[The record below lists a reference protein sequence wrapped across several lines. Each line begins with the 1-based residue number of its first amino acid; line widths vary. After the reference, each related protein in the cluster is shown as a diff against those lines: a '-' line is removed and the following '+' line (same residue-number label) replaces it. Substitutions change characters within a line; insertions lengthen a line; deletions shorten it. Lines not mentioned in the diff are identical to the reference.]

1 MNQIKSCGDTIEDK
15 RVVGKML
22 RSLPSKF
29 DHVAAAIEESKDLSK
44 ITMYELTG
52 SLLAHEQ
59 RINRSSDSLTEQAFE
74 SKQVPKSKYNNKGK
88 WRNNNRENKQSQNSD
103 NNGGCI
109 ICKKTNHV
117 SKDCFHKCK
126 RCKIPNH
133 SQRDCWFQNKEKN
146 KGKEEA
152 KFSNETKEEI
162 LFYSSAN
169 QPSKSVWYLDSGCSN
184 HMTGNRDT
192 FVKLDPNI
200 TSQIILGDGSR
211 KSGKGKGDIAV
222 QTKEGKEKLIT
233 DVLYVPELS
242 HNLLSVGQLMEKN
255 FSFLFDDGRCQIFD
269 KTNKVIVTNIEMKNK
284 TFSLTMPLVEDRALK
299 VDNAELSSLW
309 HLRYGHLH
317 DRALI
322 LLKEKNMVIGLPSI
336 EPSGKVC
343 EGCVY
348 GKMHKLPFPKTS
360 WQAKSPLELVH
371 SDICGP
377 MQTPTPG
384 RKRYFILFIDD
395 YTRMMWIYFLNQ
407 KSEAFS
413 TFMQFKAQAERE
425 SGFLIKSLRTDRG
438 GEYLSNPFSEYCKAN
453 GIKRQLTTSYTPQ
466 QNGVAE
472 RKNRTIVEMARS
484 MLKYKGIP
492 NLYWAEAVHT
502 AAYIMNRSP
511 TKAVHN
517 MTPYEAW
524 HKKKPVVD
532 HFKIFGSLAY
542 ALLPSQRR
550 EKFDSKGQKLIFIGY
565 SNESKGYRLLD
576 PSTLKIIVSRDVI
589 FDESSSWD
597 FKEKQVVESD
607 YYETPSPTEAGPS
620 QVENGEKHRNEV
632 ESDEESP
639 PKKTRPLVE
648 IYERAL
654 LASEPHSYEEASKDK
669 NWVNAMNEEMSTI
682 KKNQTWELV
691 DLPKGKKTIGLKW
704 IFKIKFNE
712 DGSIHK
718 HKARLVAKGY
728 SQQPGIDF
736 TETYAPVAR
745 IETIRTV
752 LAMAAQLELQVYQL
766 DVKSA
771 FLNGEIEEEVY
782 VDQPEGFMTKGLEE
796 KVCHL
801 KKALYGLKQAPRA
814 WNSKINGY
822 FIESGFKRSLSE
834 SSLYVKNV
842 GNDFLVLCLYVD
854 DLIYFGTN
862 PNLVEEIKKNM
873 MEKFAMSDLGSISY
887 FLGIQVKQS
896 PGRIFLSQEKYIE
909 DLLKKFNMSHC
920 KPISTPMALNE
931 KLHVNDDAEK
941 IDPTTY
947 RKLVGSLLYINTRP
961 DITHAVSLLS
971 RFMNE
976 PSKIHLSSAKRILRY
991 LKGTKDHGIE
1001 FKKED
1006 CCKLVG
1012 YTDSDWAGS
1021 VDDRKSTSGYIFC
1034 LGTKVISWSSK
1045 KQKSVALSSA
1055 EAEYIAATDAACE
1068 GVWLRRILKDLKFEQ
1083 KEPTTIF
1090 CDNMSTIAMTKN
1102 PVFHARS
1109 KHIELRHH
1117 FIRELV
1123 NEKEISMEF
1132 INTNNQPA
1140 DFLTKAVTS
1149 EKFEKFKRQVK
1160 ITNYGGVLKGI

>member
-1 MNQIKSCGDTIEDK
+1 MYIGGTLLKRAEHHSLRFLERKKELYLREQSTILSELTPPDEGDENFAKLQKEFKKKDAKALRYIQQGIGKTIFPRIFGVKSALEAWEILRLEFEGTEKTIALKLQSLWRNFDNLKMGEQEMVHDFSSRTAEIVNQIKSCGDTIEDK

-184 HMTGNRDT
+184 HMTGNHDT

-200 TSQIILGDGSR
+200 TSQIILGDGSQ

-222 QTKEGKEKLIT
+222 QTKEGQEKLIT

-299 VDNAELSSLW
+299 VDNAEL
-309 HLRYGHLH
+309 
-317 DRALI
+317 
-322 LLKEKNMVIGLPSI
+322 
-336 EPSGKVC
+336 
-343 EGCVY
+343 
-348 GKMHKLPFPKTS
+348 
-360 WQAKSPLELVH
+360 
-371 SDICGP
+371 
-377 MQTPTPG
+377 
-384 RKRYFILFIDD
+384 
-395 YTRMMWIYFLNQ
+395 
-407 KSEAFS
+407 
-413 TFMQFKAQAERE
+413 
-425 SGFLIKSLRTDRG
+425 TDRG

-565 SNESKGYRLLD
+565 NNESKGYRLLD

-620 QVENGEKHRNEV
+620 QVKNGEKHRNEV
-632 ESDEESP
+632 ESNEESP

-648 IYERAL
+648 I
-654 LASEPHSYEEASKDK
+654 
-669 NWVNAMNEEMSTI
+669 
-682 KKNQTWELV
+682 
-691 DLPKGKKTIGLKW
+691 
-704 IFKIKFNE
+704 
-712 DGSIHK
+712 
-718 HKARLVAKGY
+718 
-728 SQQPGIDF
+728 
-736 TETYAPVAR
+736 
-745 IETIRTV
+745 
-752 LAMAAQLELQVYQL
+752 
-766 DVKSA
+766 
-771 FLNGEIEEEVY
+771 
-782 VDQPEGFMTKGLEE
+782 
-796 KVCHL
+796 
-801 KKALYGLKQAPRA
+801 
-814 WNSKINGY
+814 
-822 FIESGFKRSLSE
+822 
-834 SSLYVKNV
+834 
-842 GNDFLVLCLYVD
+842 
-854 DLIYFGTN
+854 
-862 PNLVEEIKKNM
+862 
-873 MEKFAMSDLGSISY
+873 
-887 FLGIQVKQS
+887 
-896 PGRIFLSQEKYIE
+896 
-909 DLLKKFNMSHC
+909 
-920 KPISTPMALNE
+920 
-931 KLHVNDDAEK
+931 
-941 IDPTTY
+941 
-947 RKLVGSLLYINTRP
+947 
-961 DITHAVSLLS
+961 
-971 RFMNE
+971 
-976 PSKIHLSSAKRILRY
+976 
-991 LKGTKDHGIE
+991 
-1001 FKKED
+1001 
-1006 CCKLVG
+1006 
-1012 YTDSDWAGS
+1012 
-1021 VDDRKSTSGYIFC
+1021 
-1034 LGTKVISWSSK
+1034 
-1045 KQKSVALSSA
+1045 
-1055 EAEYIAATDAACE
+1055 
-1068 GVWLRRILKDLKFEQ
+1068 
-1083 KEPTTIF
+1083 
-1090 CDNMSTIAMTKN
+1090 
-1102 PVFHARS
+1102 
-1109 KHIELRHH
+1109 
-1117 FIRELV
+1117 
-1123 NEKEISMEF
+1123 
-1132 INTNNQPA
+1132 
-1140 DFLTKAVTS
+1140 
-1149 EKFEKFKRQVK
+1149 
-1160 ITNYGGVLKGI
+1160 

>member
-1 MNQIKSCGDTIEDK
+1 MTSSSLFTFSPGQVPIFEGEYYEYWNSQMETFFESVDLWEVINGELTPPDEGDENFAKLQKEFKKKDAKALRYIQQGIGKTIFPRIFGVKSALEAWEILRLEFEGTEKTIALKLQSLWRNFDNLKMGEQEMVHDFSSRTAEIVNQIKSCGDTIEDK

-472 RKNRTIVEMARS
+472 RKNRTIVEMARN

-620 QVENGEKHRNEV
+620 QVENGGKHRNEV

-654 LASEPHSYEEASKDK
+654 LAKASNLLQKLSVDPPPKSKDGVEANKQVAPVHIESSNADASK
-669 NWVNAMNEEMSTI
+669 V
-682 KKNQTWELV
+682 LV
-691 DLPKGKKTIGLKW
+691 PSLCLSIQSEFMDGRNYYVPACYEPQAYFYGGYDHA
-704 IFKIKFNE
+704 FKEWN
-712 DGSIHK
+712 
-718 HKARLVAKGY
+718 GY
-728 SQQPGIDF
+728 S
-736 TETYAPVAR
+736 TY
-745 IETIRTV
+745 
-752 LAMAAQLELQVYQL
+752 MNQDGMEL
-766 DVKSA
+766 
-771 FLNGEIEEEVY
+771 
-782 VDQPEGFMTKGLEE
+782 
-796 KVCHL
+796 
-801 KKALYGLKQAPRA
+801 
-814 WNSKINGY
+814 
-822 FIESGFKRSLSE
+822 
-834 SSLYVKNV
+834 
-842 GNDFLVLCLYVD
+842 
-854 DLIYFGTN
+854 
-862 PNLVEEIKKNM
+862 
-873 MEKFAMSDLGSISY
+873 
-887 FLGIQVKQS
+887 
-896 PGRIFLSQEKYIE
+896 
-909 DLLKKFNMSHC
+909 
-920 KPISTPMALNE
+920 
-931 KLHVNDDAEK
+931 
-941 IDPTTY
+941 
-947 RKLVGSLLYINTRP
+947 
-961 DITHAVSLLS
+961 
-971 RFMNE
+971 
-976 PSKIHLSSAKRILRY
+976 
-991 LKGTKDHGIE
+991 
-1001 FKKED
+1001 
-1006 CCKLVG
+1006 
-1012 YTDSDWAGS
+1012 
-1021 VDDRKSTSGYIFC
+1021 
-1034 LGTKVISWSSK
+1034 
-1045 KQKSVALSSA
+1045 
-1055 EAEYIAATDAACE
+1055 
-1068 GVWLRRILKDLKFEQ
+1068 
-1083 KEPTTIF
+1083 
-1090 CDNMSTIAMTKN
+1090 
-1102 PVFHARS
+1102 
-1109 KHIELRHH
+1109 
-1117 FIRELV
+1117 
-1123 NEKEISMEF
+1123 
-1132 INTNNQPA
+1132 
-1140 DFLTKAVTS
+1140 
-1149 EKFEKFKRQVK
+1149 
-1160 ITNYGGVLKGI
+1160 